1 MISRTNLAPA
11 ILALALGAVAGQ
23 AQPTAEDSATP
34 PDTGASAGES
44 SPAADS
50 STANSGDSP
59 FDYRASEKISEDL
72 PVSFPVDI

>member
-11 ILALALGAVAGQ
+11 ILLLALGAVAGQ

-34 PDTGASAGES
+34 PDPGAGES
-44 SPAADS
+44 SPATDS
-50 STANSGDSP
+50 GTANSGDSP